1 MNANED
7 ANEEA
12 GAYRISY
19 GHFITLE
26 RRKKTSNKHKLKR
39 KKGKYSWLF
48 FKKLIYAIQHD
59 DEFDIREQMFT
70 KVVS

>member
-12 GAYRISY
+12 DAYRISY

-26 RRKKTSNKHKLKR
+26 GRKKRQININSKGKR
-39 KKGKYSWLF
+39 GKYSWLF